1 MPGLLKSVERKLRVV
16 DEPSS
21 CRVDDDKIILVSET
35 EQERGLSRK
44 NMRDSRVHSKGLSPR
59 QGMLSL

>member
-1 MPGLLKSVERKLRVV
+1 MPGLLKSVEHKLRVV

-21 CRVDDDKIILVSET
+21 CKVDDKIILVSET
-35 EQERGLSRK
+35 EQGRGLSRK
-44 NMRDSRVHSKGLSPR
+44 NMRDSGVHSKGLSPR